1 MGKIAVN
8 TVKAFL
14 KEHRKEQVNPVK
26 LTVGDSSFEAHIK
39 TGLTADEQSLFVSRV
54 AGSVF
59 DAAGD
64 YRPEWFEPVF
74 RATVLQMMTDL
85 PPLTKTVGE
94 GEDKRPVLDTDAM
107 SELYGLL
114 FGNIWEVTADV
125 TNLRSLCYEAVEW
138 RKARIL
144 HGTGMD
150 ISRAAKA
157 IEELANTLSK
167 QVESVD
173 SKALLEY
180 AGKLTALAGDF
191 DQGALVKAILK
202 ERDSGEAE

>member
-1 MGKIAVN
+1 MKKIAVN

-14 KEHRKEQVNPVK
+14 KEHSKEQVNTVK
-26 LTVGDSSFEAHIK
+26 LTVGDSSFEAHVR
-39 TGLTADEQSLFVSRV
+39 TGLTADEESRFVNRV
-54 AGSVF
+54 TDSVF
-59 DAAGD
+59 DEAGD

-107 SELYGLL
+107 SELYDLVISPRW
-114 FGNIWEVTADV
+114 NDNPTIETMRA
-125 TNLRSLCYEAVEW
+125 LCYEAVGW
-138 RKARIL
+138 RKERTL
-144 HGTGMD
+144 HGVGLD
-150 ISRAAKA
+150 ISRAARA
-157 IEELANTLSK
+157 IEELANTLAK

-202 ERDSGEAE
+202 ERDSGEAQ